1 MTTNFS
7 TPFVDPAVAAFP
19 VEAFAASSATGPG
32 PVAGGGTGPV
42 VGREVNV
49 ITGSSGTG
57 TGQTGAVQDADGC
70 CNSCS

>member
-1 MTTNFS
+1 MTTNFA

-19 VEAFAASSATGPG
+19 VEAFAASPAVGPG
-32 PVAGGGTGPV
+32 PGPV

-49 ITGSSGTG
+49 ITGSSSPG
-57 TGQTGAVQDADGC
+57 TGQTGAVQDADDC